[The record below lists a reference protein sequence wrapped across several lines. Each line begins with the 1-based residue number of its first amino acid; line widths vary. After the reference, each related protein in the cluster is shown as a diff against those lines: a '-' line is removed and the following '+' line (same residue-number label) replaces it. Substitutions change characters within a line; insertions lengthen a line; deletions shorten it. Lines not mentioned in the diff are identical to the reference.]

1 MNTPELLLILGA
13 DRLLYRGPPVDG
25 AAHCHHAVQL
35 AVSLGEPLCLHSP
48 SQLEQVADAALIEA
62 DVPHQLLG
70 GAPQL
75 ALLYLEP
82 ESRTAIGLRATRDL
96 MTRPLQTQPVSAALR
111 EQLRAFQP
119 EQDFPTLCAAWLT
132 ELGLPREVMAA
143 AALDVRVER
152 VIAHLRRHLTQRHSA
167 AALGRLVAL
176 SPHRLM
182 HLFRAVTGQPLR
194 RYTLWL
200 RLRAAVAAAL
210 QGATLTEAAHLAGF
224 SDSAHF
230 SRSFRAHFGLPP
242 RFLFEHRDRLVVRF
256 R

>member
-1 MNTPELLLILGA
+1 MAAPEFLLILGA

-25 AAHCHHAVQL
+25 SAHRHHAIQL
-35 AVSLGEPLCLHSP
+35 AVGLGEPLRLRAP
-48 SQLEQVADAALIEA
+48 AQAERIADAVVIDA
-62 DVPHQLLG
+62 DAPHQLLG

-82 ESRTAIGLRATRDL
+82 ESRTASALRAARDL
-96 MTRPLQTQPVSAALR
+96 MTQPLQTHSVSAALR

-119 EQDFPTLCAAWLT
+119 EQDFPALCTAWLA
-132 ELGLPREVMAA
+132 ELGLPAEVDPAT
-143 AALDVRVER
+143 LDTRVEQ
-152 VIAHLRRHLTQRHSA
+152 VITQLRGHLAQRHSA
-167 AALGRLVAL
+167 AALGRQVAL

-182 HLFRAVTGQPLR
+182 HLFRAATGLPLR
-194 RYTLWL
+194 RYALWL

-210 QGATLTEAAHLAGF
+210 QGVTLTEAAHCAGF

>member
-1 MNTPELLLILGA
+1 MSAPEFLLILGA

-25 AAHCHHAVQL
+25 AAHRHHAIQL
-35 AVSLGEPLCLHSP
+35 AVSLGAPLRLRAP
-48 SQLEQVADAALIEA
+48 AQAERIADAVVINA
-62 DVPHQLLG
+62 DAPHQLLG

-82 ESRTAIGLRATRDL
+82 ESRTASAMRVARDL
-96 MTRPLQTQPVSAALR
+96 MTQPLQTHPVSAALR
-111 EQLRAFQP
+111 AQLRAFQP
-119 EQDFPTLCAAWLT
+119 EQDFPSLCESWLA
-132 ELGLPREVMAA
+132 ELGLPAEAGAA
-143 AALDVRVER
+143 VLDTRVER
-152 VIAHLRRHLTQRHSA
+152 VIAHLRLHLAQRHSA
-167 AALGRLVAL
+167 AALGRHVGL

-182 HLFRAVTGQPLR
+182 HLFRASTGLPLR
-194 RYTLWL
+194 RYALWL
-200 RLRAAVAAAL
+200 RLRAAVAGAL
-210 QGATLTEAAHLAGF
+210 QGATLTEAAHRAGF